1 MIIEVVQDDL
11 LDIRVGIKCNGKKA
25 GLPEGYK
32 LQFNTSV
39 RTDEGKI
46 KISVSSDD
54 VDTDGKI
61 RIEKDLSEHNISPGN
76 YRFELN
82 LLLGDGKKKTIIPK
96 MRGKIIILPKEGDT
110 DED

>member
-11 LDIRVGIKCNGKKA
+11 LDIRVGIKCKGKKA

-46 KISVSSDD
+46 KISVSSHY
-54 VDTDGKI
+54 TDEYGKVV
-61 RIEKDLSEHNISPGN
+61 IEKDLSEENVLPGN
-76 YRFELN
+76 YRFEIN
-82 LLLGDGKKKTIIPK
+82 LFFPDGRKKTILPK
-96 MRGKIIILPKEGDT
+96 LRGKLIILPMVGGT
-110 DED
+110 NED